1 MEPHSIYI
9 HIPFCRHRCSYCD
22 FNTFTG
28 VDYLIPAYIQAL
40 SHEIRYLSEI
50 CTQKLPVHT
59 IFLGGG
65 TPSILPV
72 GEIEKVIKELHMGFC
87 LLEGLEFTI
96 EANPGRLSYDYLRS
110 LHDLG
115 INRVSLGMQSANPG
129 DLLLLERQH
138 EFHQTANAVS
148 LIRKAGFNN
157 LNLDLIFGIPHQTLE
172 SWKLSLDQGISLNPD
187 HLSLYAL
194 TIEPG
199 TPMETWVV
207 KGLLP
212 KPDEDVSAEMYELA
226 MELLEVHHFEQYEIS
241 NWARRDEVNGLLV
254 CKHNIQYWRNHPYL
268 GLGAGSHGY
277 AGGKRTV
284 NVLTPS
290 EYIQK
295 MMTWTD
301 RKKRETLTFPVTPAT
316 ESVRAIDQKEEIKE
330 TMMMGLRLTEE
341 GISRKR
347 FQSRFDLDL
356 QEVYGKEIDELID
369 VGLLEWGNTNN
380 GNIRLTRKGR
390 LLGNQ
395 VFRRFI

>member
-1 MEPHSIYI
+1 
-9 HIPFCRHRCSYCD
+9 
-22 FNTFTG
+22 
-28 VDYLIPAYIQAL
+28 
-40 SHEIRYLSEI
+40 
-50 CTQKLPVHT
+50 
-59 IFLGGG
+59 
-65 TPSILPV
+65 
-72 GEIEKVIKELHMGFC
+72 MGFC

-96 EANPGRLSYDYLRS
+96 EANPGRLSYDYSRS

-115 INRVSLGMQSANPG
+115 INRLSLGMQSANPG

-148 LIRKAGFNN
+148 MIRKAGFNN